1 MIHFHKNIMGNR
13 NNNNSDAKRN
23 KDAKDKK
30 NREKQ
35 ISSAQLHYVRS
46 KRKEHFIIV
55 LTQFLILALFLFL

>member
-13 NNNNSDAKRN
+13 NNNNSNAKRN

-35 ISSAQLHYVRS
+35 ISSAQLHYVRA
-46 KRKEHFIIV
+46 KRKEHFLIV
-55 LTQFLILALFLFL
+55 SAQFLILTIFINL